1 MAVTIGS
8 GSTAAFA
15 AAGAALV
22 LFVLGYALYPLWRAR
37 PALGA
42 GLGAALAL
50 ATLALY
56 LGVGTPRALQP
67 EQRRA
72 PQTLAEAVTQLEAEL
87 ERDPNQ
93 IEGWRLLASAYT
105 AEGLAVKAR
114 DAYAR
119 ALKLAPDNPDLLA
132 EAAEAR
138 ALATR
143 ERRFDAD
150 AVTMLEHALQQ
161 QPMHQRARWF
171 LGIAQRQADRPAD
184 AAKTWEPLL
193 AVVQPGTAAGLLDQ
207 INGARKD
214 AGLEPLTL
222 PAPAGANATASASA
236 SASASAPAA
245 GPGLKVRVEL
255 APALKAK
262 LPASASVFVLAR
274 QDGGPPMPVAV
285 EKHPLGAFPLEVVL
299 DDGDGP
305 MPTMKLSQ
313 SPKVQVLAR
322 ISASGNAIPQ
332 PGDLAS
338 APKSV
343 ASDDKDTVVVTI
355 DRVVE

>member
-1 MAVTIGS
+1 MGS
-8 GSTAAFA
+8 GSTAVFA

-22 LFVLGYALYPLWRAR
+22 LFVLGYALHPLWRAR

-42 GLGAALAL
+42 GLGAGLAL

-56 LGVGTPRALQP
+56 LGLGTPRALEP

-72 PQTLAEAVTQLEAEL
+72 PKTLADAVTQLEAEL

-143 ERRFDAD
+143 ERRFDED
-150 AVTMLEHALQQ
+150 AVRMLEHALEQ

-171 LGIAQRQADRPAD
+171 LGIAQRQADRPGD

-193 AVVQPGTAAGLLDQ
+193 AVVQAGTAASLLDQ

-214 AGLEPLTL
+214 AGLEPL
-222 PAPAGANATASASA
+222 APPNAGAAAGNAAAS
-236 SASASAPAA
+236 

-285 EKHPLGAFPLEVVL
+285 EKHPLGAFPLEVRL
-299 DDGDGP
+299 DDGDSP

-313 SPKVQVLAR
+313 LPKVQVLAR
-322 ISASGNAIPQ
+322 VSASGNAIPQ

-338 APKSV
+338 APQTV
-343 ASDDKDTVVVTI
+343 ASDRKDTVVVTI

>member
-1 MAVTIGS
+1 MAVTMGS
-8 GSTAAFA
+8 GSTAMFA
-15 AAGAALV
+15 MAGAALV
-22 LFVLGYALYPLWRAR
+22 MFVLGYALHPLWRAR

-42 GLGAALAL
+42 GLGVALAL

-56 LGVGTPRALQP
+56 LGLGTPRALQT

-72 PQTLAEAVTQLEAEL
+72 PQTLADAVTQLEAEL

-143 ERRFDAD
+143 ERRFDEG
-150 AVTMLEHALQQ
+150 AVAMLEHALQQ

-171 LGIAQRQADRPAD
+171 LGIAQRQANRPAD

-193 AVVQPGTAAGLLDQ
+193 AVVQPGTAASLMDQ

-214 AGLEPLTL
+214 AGLEPLSL
-222 PAPAGANATASASA
+222 PTATA
-236 SASASAPAA
+236 APDAA
-245 GPGLKVRVEL
+245 VAGGPGLKVRVEL

-285 EKHPLGAFPLEVVL
+285 EKHPLAAFPLEVVL
-299 DDGDGP
+299 DDGDSP

-313 SPKVQVLAR
+313 LPKVQVLAR
-322 ISASGNAIPQ
+322 VSASGNAIPQ

-338 APKSV
+338 APQSV
-343 ASDDKDTVVVTI
+343 ASDRKDTVVVVI

>member
-1 MAVTIGS
+1 MAATMAL

-15 AAGAALV
+15 AAGTALA
-22 LFVLGYALYPLWRAR
+22 LFALGYALHPLWRAR
-37 PALGA
+37 PVLGA
-42 GLGAALAL
+42 GLGVGLAL

-56 LGVGTPRALQP
+56 LGLGAPRALQP

-72 PQTLAEAVTQLEAEL
+72 PQTLADAVTQLETEL
-87 ERDPNQ
+87 DRDPNQ

-105 AEGLAVKAR
+105 AQGLAVKAR

-143 ERRFDAD
+143 ERRFDED
-150 AVTMLEHALQQ
+150 AVRMLEHALEQ

-171 LGIAQRQADRPAD
+171 LGIAQRQADRPGD

-193 AVVQPGTAAGLLDQ
+193 SVVQAGTATSLLDQ

-214 AGLEPLTL
+214 AGLEPLSL
-222 PAPAGANATASASA
+222 PAAGAVATAQGAA
-236 SASASAPAA
+236 APAA

-262 LPASASVFVLAR
+262 LPAQASVFVLAR
-274 QDGGPPMPVAV
+274 QDGGPPMPLAV
-285 EKHPLGAFPLEVVL
+285 EKHPLSAFPLEVVL

-322 ISASGNAIPQ
+322 VSASGNAMPQ

-338 APKSV
+338 APKTV
-343 ASDDKDTVVVTI
+343 ASDSKDTVVVVI

>member
-1 MAVTIGS
+1 MAL

-15 AAGAALV
+15 AAGTALA
-22 LFVLGYALYPLWRAR
+22 LFALGYALHPLWRAR

-42 GLGAALAL
+42 GLGVGLAL

-56 LGVGTPRALQP
+56 LGLGAPRALQP

-72 PQTLAEAVTQLEAEL
+72 PQTLADAVTQLEAEL
-87 ERDPNQ
+87 DRDPNQ

-105 AEGLAVKAR
+105 AQGLAVKAR

-143 ERRFDAD
+143 ERRFDDD
-150 AVTMLEHALQQ
+150 AVRMLEHALEQ

-171 LGIAQRQADRPAD
+171 LGIAQRQADRPGD

-193 AVVQPGTAAGLLDQ
+193 GVVQAGTAASLLEQ

-214 AGLEPLTL
+214 AGLEPLAL
-222 PAPAGANATASASA
+222 PAAGAAAT
-236 SASASAPAA
+236 APAA

-255 APALKAK
+255 APALKAR
-262 LPASASVFVLAR
+262 LPAQASVFVLAR
-274 QDGGPPMPVAV
+274 RDGGPPMPLAV
-285 EKHPLGAFPLEVVL
+285 EKHPLAAFPLEVVL

-322 ISASGNAIPQ
+322 ISASGNAMPQ

-338 APKSV
+338 APKTV
-343 ASDDKDTVVVTI
+343 ASDSRDTVVVVI